1 MKWKETGHSSEALAL
16 TKSSASP
23 NSMDTFSLPFELTNG
38 NTGRG
43 HQWFRSAK
51 LRKQFEAGIRAM
63 GLARKPYDVP
73 CNVTV
78 TRVLGK
84 GQRLWDSSSIGRGNY
99 KELEDALVACGWF
112 VDDSP
117 KHITRTLFRQDES
130 RREEGPFT
138 EIQVTPSG
146 QASLIKEGV

>member
-1 MKWKETGHSSEALAL
+1 
-16 TKSSASP
+16 
-23 NSMDTFSLPFELTNG
+23 
-38 NTGRG
+38 
-43 HQWFRSAK
+43 
-51 LRKQFEAGIRAM
+51 M
-63 GLARKPYDVP
+63 GLTRKPYGVP
-73 CNVTV
+73 TEVTV

-146 QASLIKEGV
+146 QASFIKEGV